1 MNTKVLNELFLFA
14 NVCIM
19 LDNIRDVNGLKHS
32 VAVLVFNLNCSQIID
47 ILLSK
52 LICKGKKGTSE
63 LSLYAAAD
71 LVSSHVSNGFKHSVA
86 NLVFNRFIIDI
97 L

>member
-1 MNTKVLNELFLFA
+1 MFASGLTTLEMSTDSNTALPCFFSILIPL
-14 NVCIM
+14 
-19 LDNIRDVNGLKHS
+19 
-32 VAVLVFNLNCSQIID
+32 ID
-47 ILLSK
+47 SLLSK
-52 LICKGKKGTSE
+52 LVCKGKKGTSE